1 MMERSQ
7 LREEEFEA
15 LCLHAYFEAQESC
28 ETKGTLLRPEVNVLG
43 RFRHVFEFIGA
54 IQLGLLV
61 ACISILL
68 NFMIVL
74 MILHL
79 DVNGVLGLFT
89 FGG

>member
-1 MMERSQ
+1 MERAP

-15 LCLHAYFEAQESC
+15 LCLHAYAEAQESF
-28 ETKGTLLRPEVNVLG
+28 EAKGKLPRPAGNLLA

-74 MILHL
+74 LILHL
-79 DVNGVLGLFT
+79 DVKGVLGLFT